1 MKAEETIMLFSPP
14 PHSDEN
20 TKWTLVGNIPKA
32 PTQQMKPY
40 INTSDNRE
48 LWSPGNGRT
57 QSKYLKAYV
66 KAQKSKGSPTY
77 ISSHLFGQDL
87 RDYQFKFKEGGA
99 DKNLC
104 DLPTV
109 KKLRTREQK
118 LQISRLVLLHFTFS
132 HLKACY
138 QVKQSSI
145 SSNTILKDTYPKP
158 KKELS
163 YN

>member
-1 MKAEETIMLFSPP
+1 MKILSEHWWETSQRHPHNKWSHTSTLLTTKSCGHQGMEGHKASIWKHMLKHKNQKVLLHTFQAIYL
-14 PHSDEN
+14 DR
-20 TKWTLVGNIPKA
+20 TLEI
-32 PTQQMKPY
+32 
-40 INTSDNRE
+40 IN
-48 LWSPGNGRT
+48 
-57 QSKYLKAYV
+57 
-66 KAQKSKGSPTY
+66 
-77 ISSHLFGQDL
+77 SSL
-87 RDYQFKFKEGGA
+87 FKEGGA